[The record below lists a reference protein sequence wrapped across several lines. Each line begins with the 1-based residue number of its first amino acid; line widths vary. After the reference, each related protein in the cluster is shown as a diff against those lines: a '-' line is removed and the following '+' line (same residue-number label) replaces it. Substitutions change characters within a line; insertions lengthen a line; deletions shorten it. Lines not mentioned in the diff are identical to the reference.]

1 MRCTHWLLGAPLL
14 LAACS
19 DEAAPAPAPAGPRA
33 RTNIQHV
40 VVVWQE
46 NHTFDN
52 YFGRYCTA
60 APGSNPACTEG
71 PACCEA
77 APAREA
83 SGAAPIALD
92 DASNAR
98 RDPDH
103 SRACESQQVNGG
115 AMDRFVAG
123 AAVPGCSDPGNFAV
137 AAPEAVAAYHAFAR
151 EGALADRYFQP
162 EVGSTSANDM
172 HLAVARHVF
181 DDNTVAPEADHAEC
195 NSLSPRMRLTGR
207 TVADVVLDAGFTFA
221 TYIEGY
227 AAARASLPDCA
238 QAPDECPAH
247 RNIYPCTYDP
257 SDIPFAYYGR
267 FADNPTYMRDHGQL
281 ARDVAAGALPHVSY
295 VKAIGYR
302 TEHPGYGTTI
312 GDGMR
317 FVSSLVS
324 LIRGSRYANDT
335 LILLTWDEGGGYYDH
350 VAPPGR
356 SAVDMQEYGT
366 RVPLVA
372 IGRFARRNRVSHVTM
387 EHASIVKFIEFNYT
401 GATGQLGA
409 RDASA
414 ANLGSLLDPAATGTA
429 VPER

>member
-1 MRCTHWLLGAPLL
+1 MRSTRWLL
-14 LAACS
+14 LATPLTVMAACS
-19 DEAAPAPAPAGPRA
+19 EDAAPAGPRA

-40 VVVWQE
+40 VVIWQE

-60 APGSNPACTEG
+60 PAGSNPTCTDG

-77 APAREA
+77 MPAREP
-83 SGAAPIALD
+83 SGASPIALD
-92 DASNAR
+92 DAANGR

-103 SRACESQQVNGG
+103 SRACESQQVHGG
-115 AMDRFVAG
+115 AMDRFVTG
-123 AAVPGCSDPGNFAV
+123 ATGAGCSDPGNFAV
-137 AAPEAVAAYHAFAR
+137 APPEAVAAYHAFAR

-181 DDNTVAPEADHAEC
+181 DDNTVAPEAMHAGC

-227 AAARASLPDCA
+227 QAARAAAPDCM

-247 RNIYPCTYDP
+247 RGIYPCTYDP

-267 FADNPTYMRDHGQL
+267 FADNPTYMRDYGAL
-281 ARDVAAGALPHVSY
+281 ARDIAAGALPHVVF
-295 VKAIGYR
+295 VKALGYR
-302 TEHPGYGTTI
+302 TEHPGYSTTVS
-312 GDGMR
+312 DGMR
-317 FVSSLVS
+317 FVSGVVS
-324 LIRGSRYANDT
+324 AIRGSRYASDT
-335 LILLTWDEGGGYYDH
+335 LVLLTWDEGGGYFDH
-350 VAPPGR
+350 VAPPAR
-356 SAVDMQEYGT
+356 NAVDNQEYGT
-366 RVPLVA
+366 RVPLLA
-372 IGRFARRNRVSHVTM
+372 LGRFARRNVVSHAVM
-387 EHASIVKFIEFNYT
+387 EHASIVKFIEFNFT
-401 GATGQLGA
+401 GMTGQLGA
-409 RDASA
+409 RDVMAN
-414 ANLGSLLDPAATGTA
+414 NLGSLLDPSATGVA